1 MKPAVSVLESHLKHK
16 PKDPLEAAYK
26 VIMKKVL
33 KMLVKNFRIKIKETA
48 KNKKM
53 KSVN

>member
-33 KMLVKNFRIKIKETA
+33 KMLVKKLSN
-48 KNKKM
+48 KNQGNCKK
-53 KSVN
+53 